1 MLEDKRRLLVE
12 NQKLKEEL
20 TEVFSKL
27 EKADGNNTSFSQR
40 IADLESVNTTLQDD
54 IVRIQREKEL
64 LYEQEHQHEMSIADT
79 MCLRNDEL
87 HDLPD
92 SVKNDLDAH
101 IKNCEAFVYWN
112 ILSPL
117 LYFSPICYQRQGRRS
132 PPCRTGRK
140 C

>member
-54 IVRIQREKEL
+54 IVRIQQEKEL

-79 MCLRNDEL
+79 TCLHNDEL

-117 LYFSPICYQRQGRRS
+117 LYFSPICYQR
-132 PPCRTGRK
+132 
-140 C
+140 